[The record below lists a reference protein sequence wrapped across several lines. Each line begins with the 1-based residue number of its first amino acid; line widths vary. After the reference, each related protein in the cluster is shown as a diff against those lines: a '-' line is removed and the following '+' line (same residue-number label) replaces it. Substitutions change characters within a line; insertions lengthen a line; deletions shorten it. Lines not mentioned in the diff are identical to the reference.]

1 MRCVSLCVC
10 VCLGIHASLQLC
22 VKRISI
28 HVLWRLCVSAYF
40 CMFVCGDICC
50 TLLSL
55 TYPTHTQVCP
65 SVSDGSEWQEVK
77 GGSTS
82 VHVRVCGVVRDTGLF
97 RCVICAYLCL
107 SVRSSDS

>member
-1 MRCVSLCVC
+1 MFGHTCFTAVVC
-10 VCLGIHASLQLC
+10 EADFDTCLVAFVCFCIFLHVRVRGHLLYPAFSHLPNPHSGLSVCLRRQRVAGG
-22 VKRISI
+22 K
-28 HVLWRLCVSAYF
+28 
-40 CMFVCGDICC
+40 G
-50 TLLSL
+50 
-55 TYPTHTQVCP
+55 
-65 SVSDGSEWQEVK
+65 